1 MITMDKELTAL
12 IEKHLGMAEAIS
24 VNVWKT
30 APHALDIDELRS
42 LAFFGLTQ
50 AAARWRPYCDENG
63 YDNKAYSFFKGFA
76 SSRIRGAIYDAIR
89 SNDWTTRTL
98 RGKSKLLKE
107 AGQDNGATVSQ
118 MAERTGMSEQE
129 VTKTM
134 ARMAAKPVSLQ
145 ASSMD
150 FEENQSTEGSIFE
163 QDVRAATVEAVGNLP
178 FEHQLVLAMHYY
190 EGKELKIVAAELNI
204 SDARASNLHTR
215 AVIAVREAMVNVAKE
230 RDFG

>member
-1 MITMDKELTAL
+1 MKTMDRELVSL
-12 IEKHLGMAEAIS
+12 IEDHLGMAEAIS

-30 APHALDIDELRS
+30 SPHALDIDELRS

-63 YDNKAYSFFKGFA
+63 YDSKAYNFFKGFA

-98 RGKSKLLKE
+98 RGKSKMLKE
-107 AGQDNGATVSQ
+107 AGQDNGASVSE

-129 VTKTM
+129 VSKTL

-145 ASSMD
+145 AASVD
-150 FEENQSTEGSIFE
+150 CEDNETTEGSIFE
-163 QDVRAATVEAVGNLP
+163 QDIRTATVGAIRSLP
-178 FEHQLVLAMHYY
+178 FEYQLVLAMHYY
-190 EGKELKIVAAELNI
+190 EGKELKVVAAELNI
-204 SDARASNLHTR
+204 TDARASNLHTR
-215 AVIAVREAMVNVAKE
+215 AVIAVREAMVEIAKE
-230 RDFG
+230 I

>member
-1 MITMDKELTAL
+1 MSTMDRELVYL
-12 IEKHLGMAEAIS
+12 IEQHMGMAEAIS

-63 YDNKAYSFFKGFA
+63 YDSSAYNFFKGFA
-76 SSRIRGAIYDAIR
+76 SSRIRGAIYDSIR

-107 AGQDNGATVSQ
+107 AGQDNGASISELS
-118 MAERTGMSEQE
+118 ERTGMSEQE
-129 VTKTM
+129 VTRTM

-145 ASSMD
+145 AASMD
-150 FEENQSTEGSIFE
+150 FEDSETLEGSIFE
-163 QDVRAATVEAVGNLP
+163 QDVRTATVEAIGKLP
-178 FEHQLVLAMHYY
+178 LEYQIVLAMHYY
-190 EGKELKIVAAELNI
+190 EGKELKVVAAELKI
-204 SDARASNLHTR
+204 TDARASNLHTK
-215 AVIAVREAMVNVAKE
+215 AVLAIREAMVNVAKDRE
-230 RDFG
+230 NG

>member
-1 MITMDKELTAL
+1 METMDRELVSL
-12 IEKHLGMAEAIS
+12 IEDHLGMAEAIS

-63 YDNKAYSFFKGFA
+63 YDSKAYNFFKGFA

-98 RGKSKLLKE
+98 RGKSKKLKE
-107 AGQDNGATVSQ
+107 AGQDNGASVSE

-129 VTKTM
+129 VSKTL

-145 ASSMD
+145 AASVD
-150 FEENQSTEGSIFE
+150 CEDNETTEGSIFE
-163 QDVRAATVEAVGNLP
+163 QDVRAATVEAIKSLP
-178 FEHQLVLAMHYY
+178 FEYQLVLAMHYY
-190 EGKELKIVAAELNI
+190 EGKELKVVAAELKI
-204 SDARASNLHTR
+204 TDARASNLHTK
-215 AVIAVREAMVNVAKE
+215 AVLAVREAMVEIAKE
-230 RDFG
+230 SL

>member
-1 MITMDKELTAL
+1 METMDRELVTL
-12 IEKHLGMAEAIS
+12 IETHLGMAEAIS

-63 YDNKAYSFFKGFA
+63 YDSKAYNFFKGFA

-98 RGKSKLLKE
+98 RGKSKQLKE
-107 AGQDNGATVSQ
+107 AGQDNGATVSE

-129 VTKTM
+129 VSRTL

-145 ASSMD
+145 AASVD
-150 FEENQSTEGSIFE
+150 CEDIETTEGSIFE
-163 QDVRAATVEAVGNLP
+163 QDVRAATVEAIEKLP
-178 FEHQLVLAMHYY
+178 FEYQLVLAMHYY
-190 EGKELKIVAAELNI
+190 EGKELKIVASELKI
-204 SDARASNLHTR
+204 TDARASNLHTK
-215 AVIAVREAMVNVAKE
+215 AVLAVREAMVEIAKE
-230 RDFG
+230 NISG

>member
-1 MITMDKELTAL
+1 MKTMDSELVSL
-12 IEKHLGMAEAIS
+12 IEKHMGMAEAIS

-63 YDNKAYSFFKGFA
+63 YDSQAYNFFKGFA

-107 AGQDNGATVSQ
+107 AGQDNGASVTE
-118 MAERTGMSEQE
+118 MAERTGMSEKE

-145 ASSMD
+145 AASMD
-150 FEENQSTEGSIFE
+150 FEDLETTDGSVFE
-163 QDVRAATVEAVGNLP
+163 QDIRAATVDAIGKLP
-178 FEHQLVLAMHYY
+178 FEYQLVLALHYY
-190 EGKELKIVAAELNI
+190 GGKELKVVAAELKI
-204 SDARASNLHTR
+204 TDARASNLHTK
-215 AVIAVREAMVNVAKE
+215 AVLAIREAMLEIAKE
-230 RDFG
+230 K